1 MLLCAFFCMF
11 SVSAGA
17 YASAETVGVE
27 EGVVVPEKTRFI
39 DRFAFKTNALEW
51 LLTIPNFGV
60 EYDLFG
66 SEYNSMTV
74 GLNAKYNW
82 NTTHK
87 YDTWSQG
94 FNPGPPTLFNI
105 LDIRPEFRYY
115 YRTVAA
121 KKKHSDKFNLER
133 LLKERKHPRSWRAQY
148 IGAYVNYGNY
158 ALKFGKRGYQGD
170 VYGLGASFGY
180 GLPMYEYKKGFID
193 VELGLSVGL
202 QLAVKDVFVHN
213 PDGFVYMKVKSESE
227 GLHLTPFPVVSEM
240 RVAFAWRSKSIKDK
254 VKEDKDRKRVKS
266 YYETRV
272 KGDRIQPLLDL
283 NKEFYDTHISN
294 VMKPWEV
301 SSFKANDSLYRAGF
315 DKLLKETA
323 DREIQQIASA
333 FPSDMEQHERQD
345 IRAYVEEL
353 KVELHELIEKTAKDT
368 RKKFLKEYGAVRAAK
383 AKADLKAQREKAE
396 KNSEGEASAGKK
408 KVKKESGPK
417 PEKQLKEKQKA
428 ESKKK
433 SEKKK
438 TE

>member
-1 MLLCAFFCMF
+1 MLLCAFFCVF

-17 YASAETVGVE
+17 HASAETVGVE
-27 EGVVVPEKTRFI
+27 EGIVVPEKTRFI

-60 EYDLFG
+60 EFDLSG

-87 YDTWSQG
+87 YETWSQG

-121 KKKHSDKFNLER
+121 KKHSDKFNLER

-158 ALKFGKRGYQGD
+158 ALKFSKRGYQGD
-170 VYGLGASFGY
+170 VYGLGATFGY
-180 GLPMYEYKKGFID
+180 GLPMYEYKRGFID

-213 PDGFVYMKVKSESE
+213 PDGFVYMKVTSESE
-227 GLHLTPFPVVSEM
+227 GLHLTPFPVVSEV

-254 VKEDKDRKRVKS
+254 VKEDKDRKRVKN
-266 YYETRV
+266 YYETKV

-301 SSFKANDSLYRAGF
+301 PSFKANDSLYRAGF

-323 DREIQQIASA
+323 DREVQQIASA

-345 IRAYVEEL
+345 IRDYVEEL
-353 KVELHELIEKTAKDT
+353 KVELQELIAKTAKDA
-368 RKKFLKEYGAVRAAK
+368 RKKFLKEYGEAQAEK
-383 AKADLKAQREKAE
+383 AKTDLKAQREKTKQESEDGTAAE
-396 KNSEGEASAGKK
+396 KK
-408 KVKKESGPK
+408 KVKKE
-417 PEKQLKEKQKA
+417 PEEK
-428 ESKKK
+428 SVK
-433 SEKKK
+433 SDKKKK

>member
-1 MLLCAFFCMF
+1 MLLCAFFCVF

-17 YASAETVGVE
+17 HASAETVGVE
-27 EGVVVPEKTRFI
+27 EGIVVPEKTRFI

-60 EYDLFG
+60 EFDLSG

-121 KKKHSDKFNLER
+121 KKKQSDKFNLER

-170 VYGLGASFGY
+170 VYGFGASFGY

-254 VKEDKDRKRVKS
+254 VKEDKDRKRVKN

-301 SSFKANDSLYRAGF
+301 PSFKANDSLYRAGF

-353 KVELHELIEKTAKDT
+353 KVELHELIDKTAKDT
-368 RKKFLKEYGAVRAAK
+368 RKKFLKEYAAVRAEK
-383 AKADLKAQREKAE
+383 AKADQKAQREKAE
-396 KNSEGEASAGKK
+396 QNSEEKAATDKK
-408 KVKKESGPK
+408 KVKKESEAQPK
-417 PEKQLKEKQKA
+417 KEPKA
-428 ESKKK
+428 N
-433 SEKKK
+433 KKK

>member
-1 MLLCAFFCMF
+1 MF
-11 SVSAGA
+11 SVSAVA
-17 YASAETVGVE
+17 YASAEAVLVE
-27 EGVVVPEKTRFI
+27 EDVVVAPQKTRFI

-60 EYDLFG
+60 EFDLSG

-87 YDTWSQG
+87 YETWSQG

-121 KKKHSDKFNLER
+121 KKHSDKFNLER

-158 ALKFGKRGYQGD
+158 ALKFSKRGYQGD
-170 VYGLGASFGY
+170 VYGLGATFGY
-180 GLPMYEYKKGFID
+180 GLPMYEYKRGFID

-213 PDGFVYMKVKSESE
+213 PDGFVYMKVTSESE
-227 GLHLTPFPVVSEM
+227 GLHLTPFPVVSEV

-254 VKEDKDRKRVKS
+254 VKEDKDRKRVKN
-266 YYETRV
+266 YYETKV

-301 SSFKANDSLYRAGF
+301 PSFKANDSLYRAGF

-323 DREIQQIASA
+323 DREVQQIASA

-345 IRAYVEEL
+345 IRDYVEEL
-353 KVELHELIEKTAKDT
+353 KVELQELIAKTAKDA
-368 RKKFLKEYGAVRAAK
+368 RKKFLKEYGETQAEK
-383 AKADLKAQREKAE
+383 AKADLKAQREKTKQESEDGTAAE
-396 KNSEGEASAGKK
+396 KK
-408 KVKKESGPK
+408 KVKKE
-417 PEKQLKEKQKA
+417 PEEK
-428 ESKKK
+428 SVK
-433 SEKKK
+433 SDKKKK